1 MVEIAMTLTLR
12 SPLNIG
18 SGAQQGTLAK
28 RGMLKDREG
37 WPYIPASALKGRWRH
52 AAEQIAAALPDLRVC
67 ATHHDMCRQEPCSVC
82 QLFGSPW
89 TKGQVRF
96 VNLALTGPEAILNL
110 RQDPAYRPNTTTRTG
125 VAINRRRRVAQ
136 DDFLY
141 DTELFLPGVSLEFS
155 GVVQG
160 SISQAQTALLVAAL
174 NMVPAL
180 GRSKTAGLGWFSVG
194 TVVTADGQVWSASDL
209 AAAVTQEAAHA

>member
-52 AAEQIAAALPDLRVC
+52 AAEQIAAALDLRVC

-96 VNLALTGPEAILNL
+96 VNLALTGPKTIISL

-141 DTELFLPGVSLEFS
+141 DTELFLPGVPLEFS
-155 GVVQG
+155 GTVQG
-160 SISQAQTALLVAAL
+160 DISKEQTALLVAAL
-174 NMVPAL
+174 NMIPAM
-180 GRSKTAGLGWFSVG
+180 GRSKTAGLGWFSV
-194 TVVTADGQVWSASDL
+194 TTEVVADGQIWSASDL
-209 AAAVTQEAAHA
+209 ADAVAQEGTHA

>member
-1 MVEIAMTLTLR
+1 MVEIAITLTLR

-28 RGMLKDREG
+28 RGMLKDHEG
-37 WPYIPASALKGRWRH
+37 WPFVPASALKGRWRH
-52 AAEQIAAALPDLRVC
+52 AVEQIAAALPNLRAC
-67 ATHHDMCRQEPCSVC
+67 ATHHDMCRQQPCTVC

-89 TKGQVRF
+89 EPGRVRF
-96 VNLALTGPEAILNL
+96 ANLPLTGPEAIAAL
-110 RQDPAYRPNTTTRTG
+110 RHDKAYYPKTTTRTG

-141 DTELFLPGVSLEFS
+141 DTELFLPGAPLEFS

-160 SISQAQTALLVAAL
+160 DISRSQAAFLVAAL
-174 NMVPAL
+174 RLVPAL
-180 GRSKTAGLGWFSVG
+180 GRSKSAGMGWLDAAALVSD
-194 TVVTADGQVWSASDL
+194 DGQPVSLDAL
-209 AAAVTQEAAHA
+209 AAAIKEGANV